1 MIVFTRRRRL
11 PYVASFCTDRSREIG
26 IFLAFGVR
34 PRYIIVQF
42 LMESTLISLLGTI
55 GGLITGTLV
64 GLLLTTQGV
73 PFALRFVTFVEDM
86 GIGILLGVL
95 FGLYPSVRA
104 ALMTPHAATHE

>member
-1 MIVFTRRRRL
+1 MREPATIVN
-11 PYVASFCTDRSREIG
+11 REIG
-26 IFLAFGVR
+26 IFLDFGAR

-42 LMESTLISLLGTI
+42 LLESTLISLLGTI
-55 GGLITGTLV
+55 GGLIAGTLV

-86 GIGILLGVL
+86 GIGILLGII

-104 ALMTPHAATHE
+104 ALMTSHAAIQD